1 MWVVRYEVVPLL
13 LMGSH
18 HGHVHGPTSGTRL
31 WVSLAVTL
39 LFCAGEAVAGWWS
52 HSLALLSDA
61 GHNVSDAVALGL
73 AAYAVAAMQKPAGGR
88 HTYGYLRVSTLTALF
103 NSSTL
108 VVIALGIGFAAV
120 ARFRHPEP
128 VAGSLMIGVAA
139 VSVLM
144 NTVIALLLAGD
155 AKHSLNSR
163 AAFIH
168 MLGDALS
175 AAAVVVAGIV
185 VRYTGWLYADPLV
198 SVLIAA
204 FILWSAVGILRE
216 ASDVLM
222 EKAPKN
228 LDPERLA
235 GSIGE
240 IEPVCG
246 VHDLH
251 VWTMGEGQHLLS
263 CHIALPGSHT
273 LLETTAV
280 VERIRRMLHTDF
292 GIEHT
297 TIQPEEDGLCRFS
310 HRQSLFCSMEAHSH
324 AGHSH

>member
-1 MWVVRYEVVPLL
+1 M
-13 LMGSH
+13 
-18 HGHVHGPTSGTRL
+18 
-31 WVSLAVTL
+31 
-39 LFCAGEAVAGWWS
+39 S

-73 AAYAVAAMQKPAGGR
+73 AAYAVAAVQKPAGGR
-88 HTYGYLRVSTLTALF
+88 HTYGYLRISTLTALF
-103 NSSTL
+103 NSTTL
-108 VVIALGIGFAAV
+108 VVIALGIAFAAV
-120 ARFRHPEP
+120 GRFRHPEP
-128 VAGSLMIGVAA
+128 IAGNLMIGVAV

-144 NTVIALLLAGD
+144 NTVIALALAGD

-168 MLGDALS
+168 MAGDALS
-175 AAAVVVAGIV
+175 AAAVVIAGVV
-185 VRYTGWLYADPLV
+185 VRYTGWLYADPIV
-198 SVLIAA
+198 SILIAG

-222 EKAPKN
+222 EKAPRG

-235 GSIGE
+235 ASIGAV
-240 IEPVCG
+240 EPVCG
-246 VHDLH
+246 VHDIH

-263 CHIALPGSHT
+263 CHVALPGSHT

-280 VERIRRMLHTDF
+280 VERIRIMLHNDF

-310 HRQSLFCSMEAHSH
+310 HRPSLFCSMETHSH
-324 AGHSH
+324 AGHAH